1 LGAEVNAQANPGID
15 FAQAQRGYHE
25 NAGSRRT
32 AREALTKALRAKAQG
47 EHDYRKGLAVAYTRY
62 RNEGKGQGEA
72 EILAKADA
80 AGFALTRD
88 MADAD
93 AKAAQARLAE
103 LEGERASLRQ
113 LIDWTR
119 EES

>member
-1 LGAEVNAQANPGID
+1 MTVQANPGIS
-15 FAQAQRGYHE
+15 FQQAQQGYHS
-25 NAGSRRT
+25 NAEARRQ
-32 AREALTKALRAKAQG
+32 AREALKTALQKKANAEYYRA
-47 EHDYRKGLAVAYTRY
+47 KGLAIGFAKY
-62 RNEGKGQGEA
+62 RGQGKPVAEA

-80 AGFALTRD
+80 ADKTLERD
-88 MADAD
+88 MADAE

-119 EES
+119 EETT

>member
-1 LGAEVNAQANPGID
+1 MNAQANPGIT
-15 FAQAQRGYHE
+15 FEAAQNGYHA
-25 NAGSRRT
+25 NAT
-32 AREALTKALRAKAQG
+32 ARRDAREKLEAALTEKAHAEHARA
-47 EHDYRKGLAVAYTRY
+47 KGLALAFAKY
-62 RNEGKGQGEA
+62 RGQGKPVAEA

-80 AGFALTRD
+80 ADKTLDRD
-88 MADAD
+88 LADAK

-113 LIDWTR
+113 LVDWTR

>member
-1 LGAEVNAQANPGID
+1 MNSNPVGISFQLAQS
-15 FAQAQRGYHE
+15 GYHQ
-25 NAGSRRT
+25 NAEARRK
-32 AREALTKALRAKAQG
+32 AREALRTALRAKAQG

-93 AKAAQARLAE
+93 AKSAQARLAE

-113 LIDWTR
+113 LVDWTR

>member
-1 LGAEVNAQANPGID
+1 VNAQANPGVT
-15 FAQAQRGYHE
+15 FEQAQKGYHD
-25 NAGSRRT
+25 NASARRL
-32 AREALTKALRAKAQG
+32 ARLSLEGALIDKANAEHARA
-47 EHDYRKGLAVAYTRY
+47 KGLAIAFGKY
-62 RNEGKGQGEA
+62 RGQGKPVAES

-80 AGFALTRD
+80 ADKTLDRD
-88 MADAD
+88 LADAR

-113 LIDWTR
+113 LVDWTR